1 MAIATLIVQ
10 VRIRRIPQVPH
21 DRIFSFCLITTP
33 VLVLLGGNLYPD
45 LGGDCPRNFVLV
57 STQALAANVTGI
69 TGSLSGQWIQEARP
83 EFDIEQPAKFFN
95 HFFQ

>member
-1 MAIATLIVQ
+1 
-10 VRIRRIPQVPH
+10 
-21 DRIFSFCLITTP
+21 
-33 VLVLLGGNLYPD
+33 LYPD

-69 TGSLSGQWIQEARP
+69 TGSLSGQWIQEARQ
-83 EFDIEQPAKFFN
+83 EFDIEQPEKFFN